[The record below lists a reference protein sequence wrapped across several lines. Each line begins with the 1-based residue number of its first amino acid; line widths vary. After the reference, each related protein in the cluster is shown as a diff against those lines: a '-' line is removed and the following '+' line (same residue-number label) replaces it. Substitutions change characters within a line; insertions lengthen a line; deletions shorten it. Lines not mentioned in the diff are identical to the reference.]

1 MFVLTLNCGS
11 SSVKFSLIETN
22 RERIAANSDREIA
35 RGLIEKIGLP
45 SSIVKISSVDPG
57 KPGTVNGIEIL
68 DHREAVE
75 VAIRMLCEQ
84 GFVPSRDAIEAVGHR
99 VVHGGERFSASVAID
114 REVLEG
120 IMECIELAPLH
131 NPANLSGIRAATE
144 ALPGKPQ
151 VAVFDTGF
159 HATIPDFAHRY
170 AIPDTLYRRH
180 KIRRY
185 GFHGL
190 SHRFVSFRLSQLLGR
205 RREDMKIITC
215 HLGNGCSLAALDQGR
230 SVDTTM
236 GFTPCEGLVMGTRS
250 GSIDPAVILHVIA
263 KEELTIAEA
272 DTMLNKH
279 CGLYGLSGISN
290 DMRELIKERDAGN
303 DRARLAVDVFIYTLK
318 KQIGAFLAVLG
329 GADAIIFTGGI
340 GENAPEIRERALHG
354 LGYAGIQIDPAANSR
369 LFGGAEGL
377 VSAPDSPTSVHVIP
391 TNEEL
396 VIARDTVRCLT
407 A

>member
-11 SSVKFSLIETN
+11 SSVKFSLIETT
-22 RERIAANSDREIA
+22 RERIASNSDREIA

-45 SSIVKISSVDPG
+45 SSIVKLSATEPG

-99 VVHGGERFSASVAID
+99 VVHGGERFSASVPID
-114 REVLEG
+114 RNVLEG

-144 ALPGKPQ
+144 ALPQKPQ

-159 HATIPDFAHRY
+159 HATIPDYAHRY

-190 SHRFVSFRLSQLLGR
+190 SHRFVSFRLGQLLPKK
-205 RREDMKIITC
+205 REEMKIITC
-215 HLGNGCSLAALDQGR
+215 HLGNGCSLAALDHGR
-230 SVDTTM
+230 SIDTTM

-279 CGLYGLSGISN
+279 CGLYGLSGVSN
-290 DMRELIKERDAGN
+290 DMRELMKERDAGN

-318 KQIGAFLAVLG
+318 KQIGAYLAALG
-329 GADAIIFTGGI
+329 GADAVIFTGGI
-340 GENAPEIRERALHG
+340 GENAPEIRARSLAG
-354 LGYAGIQIDPAANSR
+354 LDYAGVLIDETANAK
-369 LFGGAEGL
+369 LFGGAEGAISTAESR
-377 VSAPDSPTSVHVIP
+377 VRVYVIP